1 MHQNGQF
8 QLDPIPYVVYKY
20 ILDIN
25 ILFCPLSQSHIQV
38 SLRDL
43 PPGMKLPPENR
54 TTRMSN
60 QHMPNDYY
68 GRILNGTYSR
78 DLKRR
83 MAECIQHFQLFDEL
97 GTPAIPY
104 IAAWHETRNVI
115 WYEFVSRQLL
125 KLLGCNHSD
134 ASEFFRNSIVERHIY
149 TKVNTP
155 EDPQAVILQSNEVM
169 KRKSE
174 LREEVKES
182 GILEAVY
189 KISAADGETYWLKD
203 QAKLE
208 SFEMDSIY
216 ISIGNLTIVTK
227 EMEAEEH
234 LKQVQKALKKSEQK
248 FKKQAIHDNLTGLYN
263 TRYLYHALDELIES
277 SATKGRVFSLVFM
290 DIDNFK
296 QVVDTHGHLN
306 ASKALQE
313 IAATIKTN
321 LQSPAYGVAY
331 GGDEFVLVLPGFD
344 KQQAM
349 GMAETIRKRIKE
361 TIYLQK
367 AGLSVHISSSLGVST
382 FPDDADTLSEL
393 LALADQAMFSVKERG
408 KDSVCGISYETTA
421 GGDRTGKIISH
432 DCE

>member
-1 MHQNGQF
+1 M
-8 QLDPIPYVVYKY
+8 VYKY
-20 ILDIN
+20 IFSTN
-25 ILFCPLSQSHIQV
+25 ILFYPLPQRLIQA

-43 PPGMKLPPENR
+43 PPGMKPPPENR

-60 QHMPNDYY
+60 QHIPHDYY
-68 GRILNGTYSR
+68 GRILNGNYS
-78 DLKRR
+78 DGLKRR
-83 MAECIQHFQLFDEL
+83 IAECIRHFQAFDEL

-104 IAAWHETRNVI
+104 IAAWQEKHNVI

-125 KLLGCNHSD
+125 QLLGCKHSD
-134 ASEFFRNSIVERHIY
+134 ASECFRNSIVERHIY
-149 TKVNTP
+149 AKSDTP
-155 EDPQAVILQSNEVM
+155 EDPHEMILKSNEVVE
-169 KRKSE
+169 RTSE
-174 LREEVKES
+174 LREEVKKS

-189 KISAADGETYWLKD
+189 KISADDCKTYWLKD
-203 QAKLE
+203 QAQLE
-208 SFEMDSIY
+208 SFKKDKVY

-277 SATKGRVFSLVFM
+277 SATNGRVFSLVFM

-361 TIYLQK
+361 TVYLQK
-367 AGLSVHISSSLGVST
+367 AGLEVSISSSLGVST
-382 FPDDADTLSEL
+382 FPDDGDTLTDL

-408 KDSVCGISYETTA
+408 KDSVCGISYETTQD
-421 GGDRTGKIISH
+421 GDRTGNIISH
-432 DCE
+432 DCQK

>member
-1 MHQNGQF
+1 M
-8 QLDPIPYVVYKY
+8 P
-20 ILDIN
+20 
-25 ILFCPLSQSHIQV
+25 
-38 SLRDL
+38 
-43 PPGMKLPPENR
+43 
-54 TTRMSN
+54 N
-60 QHMPNDYY
+60 QHTRNDYY

-78 DLKRR
+78 ELKRR
-83 MAECIQHFQLFDEL
+83 IVECIQHFQVFDEL

-104 IAAWHETRNVI
+104 IAAWQEKRKVI

-125 KLLGCNHSD
+125 LLLGCSHSD
-134 ASEFFRNSIVERHIY
+134 APEFFRNSIVERRIY
-149 TKVNTP
+149 TKMDTP
-155 EDPQAVILQSNEVM
+155 EDLQAVVLKSNEVFE
-169 KRKSE
+169 RKSE

-189 KISAADGETYWLKD
+189 KISAVDGKTYWLKD
-203 QAKLE
+203 QARLE
-208 SFEMDSIY
+208 AFETDKIY

-234 LKQVQKALKKSEQK
+234 LKQVQKALRKSEQK
-248 FKKQAIHDNLTGLYN
+248 FKEQAIHDNLTGLYN
-263 TRYLYHALDELIES
+263 TRYLYRALDDLIKR
-277 SATKGRVFSLVFM
+277 SAAVGGVFSLVFM

-313 IAATIKTN
+313 IAATIKTT
-321 LQSPAYGVAY
+321 LEEPAYGVAY

-361 TIYLQK
+361 TVYLQK
-367 AGLSVHISSSLGVST
+367 AGLEVSISSSLGVST
-382 FPDDADTLSEL
+382 FPDDGDTLTDL

-408 KDSVCGISYETTA
+408 KDSVCGISYETTED
-421 GGDRTGKIISH
+421 GDRTGNIISH
-432 DCE
+432 DCQK